1 MAIFRTRALDA
12 ANKTSAVDTPLLLP
26 RPHHKRLRGNW
37 QQLKDILLPNRT
49 GRISATQEQRQN
61 APNEC
66 GAVCLAIILGHHGCH
81 IPLSHLRRSCGVSRD
96 GSDAG
101 NLLRAANLFG
111 MEAKGFKKGIKALEE

>member
-61 APNEC
+61 APTN
-66 GAVCLAIILGHHGCH
+66 AVPCA
-81 IPLSHLRRSCGVSRD
+81 LRSFWVTT
-96 GSDAG
+96 
-101 NLLRAANLFG
+101 AATFR
-111 MEAKGFKKGIKALEE
+111 